1 MDNILEL
8 VVVDRNP
15 LLVDNVPVLETN
27 LIRRRVTVDPHLPV
41 NAHNLLYLLLDR
53 LVPASVDNLTLH
65 DALPIYVV
73 HDAVNKSDRIDARR
87 WRIAPAVD
95 IRLGRCF
102 VVL

>member
-15 LLVDNVPVLETN
+15 LLVDNVPVLERN
-27 LIRRRVTVDPHLPV
+27 LVRRLVDVDPYRPLNV
-41 NAHNLLYLLLDR
+41 DDLLDVLLDR
-53 LVPASVDNLTLH
+53 LVLVSVDDNGT
-65 DALPIYVV
+65 VV
-73 HDAVNKSDRIDARR
+73 DDLLNVVDYAVNKSDRIDARR